1 MANLSKAT
9 TPVFLIVV
17 IAACLVGL
25 VFLGSAFLDSV
36 KERETMD
43 LTESGAAQAA
53 IPPIDA
59 AAPINTQ
66 TATFALG

>member
-9 TPVFLIVV
+9 TPVSLIVV

-25 VFLGSAFLDSV
+25 GLLGSAFIGSV
-36 KERETMD
+36 KEREMMD
-43 LTESGAAQAA
+43 LTEGGAAQAA
-53 IPPIDA
+53 IPPID